1 MRALRH
7 QADRRRAD
15 HAAMVEQLA
24 RAREDLEAE
33 RRRVADLQQRIEDNR
48 RPVEAPGEGRESKV
62 DTEQLEEQECE

>member
-1 MRALRH
+1 MLLEERRALRH

-15 HAAMVEQLA
+15 HVAMVEQLA

-48 RPVEAPGEGRESKV
+48 RPVGAPGGWGRESNVYNDK
-62 DTEQLEEQECE
+62 